1 MLPWPRSLS
10 CLQLQRVLGVSH
22 RFLTLVLDSR
32 YHRLNSIPPE
42 ISMASPPMNSALAV
56 GPDCSWI
63 SWSHGK
69 TQVTNCTP
77 PERFLYSLWY
87 CPHTTCHFAGRKRN
101 RGIFWKDGQNI
112 LMDLPPSK
120 MGWSYSKAP
129 CILPLSPVCHL
140 AQFLH
145 RVSLQ
150 AIFVSKSYH
159 TSPMDAVMA
168 VQLNQIKLFAGSPA
182 QCDFSTPEQTC
193 TGSRMLPLV

>member
-87 CPHTTCHFAGRKRN
+87 CPHTTCHFAGRKGTEGSSER
-101 RGIFWKDGQNI
+101 
-112 LMDLPPSK
+112 MDKTSWWTSLPQKWDEATAKHLASFPSPLCAT
-120 MGWSYSKAP
+120 WHNFCTECHCRQY
-129 CILPLSPVCHL
+129 LSPR
-140 AQFLH
+140 ATT
-145 RVSLQ
+145 Q
-150 AIFVSKSYH
+150 A
-159 TSPMDAVMA
+159 PW
-168 VQLNQIKLFAGSPA
+168 
-182 QCDFSTPEQTC
+182 
-193 TGSRMLPLV
+193 MLWWQSS